1 MKPQYFGECPNKYH
15 DFWHLTGD
23 HLGQPAETRWKVVA
37 AKCSEGMGPFQWFH
51 QYYRCP
57 ASNSCSGLTPN
68 QTVATRRAEMTGG
81 ANKFDISNKTS
92 L

>member
-1 MKPQYFGECPNKYH
+1 MRPQYFGQCSDDWQDH
-15 DFWHLTGD
+15 WHLVGD
-23 HLGQPAETRWKVVA
+23 HLGQPAETRWTVVA
-37 AKCSEGMGPFQWFH
+37 TKCSEGMGPFQWFH

-68 QTVATRRAEMTGG
+68 QTVATRRAEMARG
-81 ANKFDISNKTS
+81 ANIFDISNTS

>member
-1 MKPQYFGECPNKYH
+1 MRPQYFGQCSDDWQDH
-15 DFWHLTGD
+15 WHLVGD

-37 AKCSEGMGPFQWFH
+37 TRCSEGMGPFQWFH

-81 ANKFDISNKTS
+81 ANIFDISNKTS